1 MTLGKQKINFIRSFF
16 KKTNFQQY
24 FEVAMLKKLLTL
36 SAVLLLVSCQSKT
49 KSDDLRT
56 EDKAATQVDD
66 KGSYQTLE
74 GEQQA
79 NSLNQQV
86 PVQEIEVQDRVL
98 FGYDSADLNDET
110 KKILDTQAAWLKSD
124 SGVTITIE
132 GHCDER
138 GTREYNIAL
147 GEKRANAAKK
157 HLISNGVNAA
167 RIKIISY
174 GKERPAFFGTSE
186 EILAKNRRAVTVVN

>member
-1 MTLGKQKINFIRSFF
+1 
-16 KKTNFQQY
+16 
-24 FEVAMLKKLLTL
+24 MLKKFLTL

-56 EDKAATQVDD
+56 EDKAAAQVDT

-79 NSLNQQV
+79 NALNQQV

-110 KKILDTQAAWLKSD
+110 KKILDTQVSWLKSD
-124 SGVTITIE
+124 AGIKITIE

-157 HLISNGVNAA
+157 YLTSNGVDAV